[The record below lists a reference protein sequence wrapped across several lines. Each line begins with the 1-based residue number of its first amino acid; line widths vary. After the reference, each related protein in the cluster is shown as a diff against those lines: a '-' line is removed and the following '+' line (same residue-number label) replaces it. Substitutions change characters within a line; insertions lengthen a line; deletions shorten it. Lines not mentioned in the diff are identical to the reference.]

1 MDHQGASADQL
12 HSSHGAL
19 ERVLDQAGS
28 NTSARPG
35 PIRGELSEKQAWDR
49 IGRLTGSDRSW
60 QDRGR
65 HGGRGKA
72 IEADHPF
79 RLVDNKD
86 GGEALRLIGKRTR
99 LEPVIKR
106 RLAAIEIGQRVLLVE
121 KFRFG

>member
-12 HSSHGAL
+12 RSSHGAL

-35 PIRGELSEKQAWDR
+35 PIRGELPEKQTWDR

-79 RLVDNKD
+79 RLMDDKD
-86 GGEALRLIGKRTR
+86 CGEALRLIGKRTR
-99 LEPVIKR
+99 LEPVIKG
-106 RLAAIEIGQRVLLVE
+106 RLAAIEIGKRVLLVE
-121 KFRFG
+121 KLRFG